1 MYTYIMLTYVS
12 ESAIVYKL
20 TIIILY
26 EQTVRTRW
34 FGEYNSNRK
43 NKINNN
49 NNLFSFIIQSKYNSN
64 NNNINPITVTAD
76 R

>member
-1 MYTYIMLTYVS
+1 MLTYVS

-26 EQTVRTRW
+26 DQTLRV
-34 FGEYNSNRK
+34 GSANNSNRK

-49 NNLFSFIIQSKYNSN
+49 NNMFSFIIQPKYNSN
-64 NNNINPITVTAD
+64 NNNINPVTVTAD